1 MSGDREAVW
10 ASLLVAAALS
20 GVVGGG
26 LGVVAAIVV
35 VEVLQARRV
44 GCFLT
49 RIDGQ
54 GSWSCPDGIAYVVP
68 VLATVSVIWMI
79 AMLFFVY
86 REFRGAGAE
95 SPFRAATIS
104 STVAAVPL
112 IIQVAATV
120 PAGVAGGV
128 DPGLVS
134 LGTVM
139 CVAGIAVLI
148 FRRRSRT
155 GFVVSCAV
163 SAVSA
168 LVVAPSV
175 VLLAPV
181 LVAVA
186 GALVAA
192 IVLTV
197 TGTRSGD
204 PLPH

>member
-1 MSGDREAVW
+1 MSADRGAVW
-10 ASLLVAAALS
+10 ASLLVAAVLS

-26 LGVVAAIVV
+26 LGIVAAIVV
-35 VEVLQARRV
+35 VELLQACRV
-44 GCFLT
+44 GCSLT

-54 GSWSCPDGIAYVVP
+54 GSWSCPDGIAYLVP
-68 VLATVSVIWMI
+68 VLATVAVSWMI

-86 REFRGAGAE
+86 REFRGADAGTR
-95 SPFRAATIS
+95 FHAATIA

-120 PAGVAGGV
+120 PAGVVGGV
-128 DPGLVS
+128 DPGQVL
-134 LGTVM
+134 LGIVM

-163 SAVSA
+163 PAVLA

-181 LVAVA
+181 LIAVA
-186 GALVAA
+186 GALAAA

-197 TGTRSGD
+197 MGPRSAN